1 MENIITRT
9 FNHYTVKCSK
19 IMRDERGS
27 WVETQLPD
35 YETNN
40 VNETYE
46 RFLKKHFKDELKEGE
61 KLVINDRIT
70 EGKTMGMSVDTFLK
84 HALPVKDRK
93 LVIEKEQVQE

>member
-19 IMRDERGS
+19 LKKNEQGEWIEIP
-27 WVETQLPD
+27 LPD

-46 RFLKKHFKDELKEGE
+46 RFLKKYFKYELKEGE

-84 HALPVKDRK
+84 YALPVKDRK